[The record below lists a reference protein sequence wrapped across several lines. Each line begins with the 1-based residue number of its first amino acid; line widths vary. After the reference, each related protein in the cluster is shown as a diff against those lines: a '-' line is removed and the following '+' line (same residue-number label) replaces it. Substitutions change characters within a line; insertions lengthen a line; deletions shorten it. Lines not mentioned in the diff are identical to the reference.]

1 MTHRTASALAVA
13 GLVLGGLG
21 LSAQQKPAS
30 PAAAAGA
37 KPVVS
42 LYKSPT

>member
-21 LSAQQKPAS
+21 LSAQQKPAA
-30 PAAAAGA
+30 PAAAGA
-37 KPVVS
+37 QPVVS

>member
-30 PAAAAGA
+30 PASAGA

>member
-1 MTHRTASALAVA
+1 MHRTASVMAVA

-21 LSAQQKPAS
+21 LAAQQKPAQ

-37 KPVVS
+37 RPVVS